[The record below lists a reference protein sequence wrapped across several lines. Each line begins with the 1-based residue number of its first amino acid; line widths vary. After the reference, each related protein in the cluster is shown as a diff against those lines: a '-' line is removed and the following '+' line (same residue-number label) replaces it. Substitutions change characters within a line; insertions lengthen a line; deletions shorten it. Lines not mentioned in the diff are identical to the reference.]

1 MISAQRT
8 AFRARPHVERAQL
21 VRRRIGESL
30 AAKQALLEG
39 EMPDRV
45 AVLAQVVARVI
56 RSGGKVLLFGNGGSA
71 ADATHLAAE
80 FVGRFRLDRP
90 ALPALSLT
98 DNVASLSAIG
108 NDYDFEEVFARQI
121 AGLGRPGDI
130 AIGISTSGTSAN
142 VVAGLSV
149 ARQLDMHTAALTG
162 SSGGSVSGEADLC
175 LRMPSDDTARVQEC
189 YMLVGHTVC
198 ELVEQELFE
207 QP

>member
-1 MISAQRT
+1 MSNTVRT
-8 AFRARPHVERAQL
+8 TFRSRLRADGAQL
-21 VRRRIGESL
+21 VRSRISDSV
-30 AAKQALLEG
+30 AAKAALLEG
-39 EMPDRV
+39 EMPHRV
-45 AVLAQVVARVI
+45 AALAQVVARVI

-80 FVGRFRLDRP
+80 FVGRFRLERP

-98 DNVASLSAIG
+98 DNASSLSAIG
-108 NDYDFEEVFARQI
+108 NDYAYEEVFARQI

-130 AIGISTSGTSAN
+130 AIGLSTSGTSAN

-149 ARQLDMHTAALTG
+149 ARQLDMHTAAFTG
-162 SSGGSVSGEADLC
+162 SSGGALSDEAEVCLC
-175 LRMPSDDTARVQEC
+175 MPTDDTARVQEC

-198 ELVEQELFE
+198 ELVEQELFA